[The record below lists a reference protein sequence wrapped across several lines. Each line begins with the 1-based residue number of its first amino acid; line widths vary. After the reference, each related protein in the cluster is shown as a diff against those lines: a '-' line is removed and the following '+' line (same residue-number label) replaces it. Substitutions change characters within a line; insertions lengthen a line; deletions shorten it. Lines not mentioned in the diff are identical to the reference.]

1 MNKSIYTE
9 YANLTPYHIKWLDEC
24 GATWGD
30 GTLLKD
36 YPPSNTYLFFNGLY
50 VDKFSQSAR
59 ITEHQSDYTHL
70 PTGDAFCQGVA
81 GILGIEYGPEKPFTR
96 KLINK
101 LELHDKMER
110 PLPEG
115 TISKT
120 ETVTDD
126 KGLAID
132 VKLLSE
138 KDREWLKL
146 NAGKMQKVSNAIHG
160 AEKYQEYVCYLYDL
174 SVANCIEPE
183 NFGYAEKEFYES
195 KGVCIT
201 TDPTEF
207 IRYVADKTGKEWEPT
222 NDQKEWK
229 AVEKPPLGLT
239 PKYVKTEERKQE
251 ILEAMNRYNETG
263 KPIPEEWVK
272 EYDELSGLIDEGSPT
287 YPHKTYRVL
296 DSLDGVPFDKR
307 IPLSEWVPP
316 FGKPIL
322 YIEDDTFLPCSF
334 EGISNAVLLQTMNG
348 IKEANLD
355 GHWMRIV

>member
-9 YANLTPYHIKWLDEC
+9 YADLTPYHIKWLDGC

-81 GILGIEYGPEKPFTR
+81 GILGIEYVPEKPFTR

-138 KDREWLKL
+138 KDREWLNINKGQPL
-146 NAGKMQKVSNAIHG
+146 PWDKGWG
-160 AEKYQEYVCYLYDL
+160 FCTLDRYDL
-174 SVANCIEPE
+174 LCLSHKNYLEEYKI
-183 NFGYAEKEFYES
+183 S
-195 KGVCIT
+195 IT

-207 IRYVADKTGKEWEPT
+207 IRYVANKTGKEWEPT

-287 YPHKTYRVL
+287 YPHKAYRVL
-296 DSLDGVPFDKR
+296 DSLDSVPLDKR